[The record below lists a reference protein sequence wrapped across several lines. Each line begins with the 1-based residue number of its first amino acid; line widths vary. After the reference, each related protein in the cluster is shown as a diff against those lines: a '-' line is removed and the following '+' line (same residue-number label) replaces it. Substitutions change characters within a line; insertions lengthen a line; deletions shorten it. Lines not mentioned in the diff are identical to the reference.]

1 MNKVGKDVK
10 LNVAK
15 DIVNSYVSSFNK
27 DNEKKLSVEE
37 VCEAFKK
44 VYATVEEV
52 VPSDTDRKIGLG
64 V

>member
-1 MNKVGKDVK
+1 MNKVSKDIK

-15 DIVNSYVSSFNK
+15 DITNAYVSSYNR
-27 DNEKKLSVEE
+27 DNESKLSVDD

-44 VYATVEEV
+44 IFKTVEETL
-52 VPSDTDRKIGLG
+52 PGDGDRKIGLG

>member
-1 MNKVGKDVK
+1 MDKVTKDVK

-15 DIVNSYVSSFNK
+15 DITNAYVSSHNK
-27 DNEKKLSVEE
+27 DNDKKLSVDE

-44 VYATVEEV
+44 IYGTVNSV
-52 VPSDTDRKIGLG
+52 VPGDSERKIGLG